1 MICQASND
9 PVIINEWKGWKSSL
23 DICPI
28 TLPPAQPGPTQWNI
42 EIFSSSTA
50 SVSTTRATRASV
62 STPASRSLWREE
74 TGPDFCRTSRT
85 WRISLGRR
93 RVSRAWQRSSTKPH
107 WKISKKTTKAKSVLT
122 RRLFPGVRSW
132 KFPRQPAANW
142 ADLAPS
148 PKLRYFV
155 VTLCMTSPTLA
166 GLNTFT
172 PGINKWVLGSI
183 IV

>member
-1 MICQASND
+1 MRRKVESQVFISALSPCLVKYSNIFFQHRFSQHY
-9 PVIINEWKGWKSSL
+9 PSYPSLSEHSSESESL
-23 DICPI
+23 KRRDRPRL
-28 TLPPAQPGPTQWNI
+28 LP
-42 EIFSSSTA
+42 
-50 SVSTTRATRASV
+50 
-62 STPASRSLWREE
+62 
-74 TGPDFCRTSRT
+74 TSKT
-85 WRISLGRR
+85 WQILRGRR

-183 IV
+183 SV